1 MNLSFFIAGRYL
13 ISKKS
18 HNLINVI
25 SSISVVGLS
34 IGTFALIVVLS
45 VFNGFEDVIKSLYGA
60 FNPDFE
66 ISAANGKTIDAA
78 TFPLEKVKLLNGVK
92 GASFVVEEDALFKYS
107 DRQYIGKIK
116 GVDENFISLSG
127 IDSMLVDGYFVLKE
141 GEVNFA
147 VVGSGVA
154 WYLDIY
160 PNNTS
165 TLLNV
170 YVPKRG
176 NSSSFNLSNAFN
188 QKAVHPAGV
197 FSVQQEFDEK
207 YVFLPIDFVKDL
219 MDYKTEVT
227 AAEVFLTKD
236 SDSELLQDELTKL
249 LGSDYIIKNRFQ
261 QNMALFKVMESEKM
275 AIFLILVFIL
285 ALASFNMIGSLSI
298 LIVEKNKDIAVLKSM
313 GADKKMIKRIFT
325 LEGIMISFIG
335 GLGGLVLGF
344 IVLYLQQTYGLISLG
359 SGEGDFI
366 IDAYPVKMKWIEFI
380 YVFVTVQIIG
390 FLATLYP
397 VNFLLKNFNKVK
409 LN

>member
-1 MNLSFFIAGRYL
+1 MNISFFISIRYL

-45 VFNGFEDVIKSLYGA
+45 VFNGFEDVIKGLYGA

-66 ISAANGKTIDAA
+66 ISAANGKTIDAS
-78 TFPLEKVKLLNGVK
+78 TFPLKEVEQLNGIK
-92 GASFVVEEDALFKYS
+92 GVAFIVEEDALLKYG
-107 DRQYIGKIK
+107 DKQYIGKIK
-116 GVDENFISLSG
+116 GIDKNYITLSG

-154 WYLDIY
+154 WYLDLY
-160 PNNTS
+160 PGNS
-165 TLLNV
+165 SELLNI

-176 NSSSFNLSNAFN
+176 NSSSFNINNAFN

-197 FSVQQEFDEK
+197 FSVQQEFDES
-207 YVFLPIDFVKDL
+207 YVFLPIGFVKDL
-219 MDYKTEVT
+219 MAYKTEVT
-227 AAEVFLTKD
+227 AIEVFVEND
-236 SDSELLQDELTKL
+236 ADIDLLQDEMAQILGNKL
-249 LGSDYIIKNRFQ
+249 VIKNRLQ
-261 QNMALFKVMESEKM
+261 QNMTLYKVMKSEKM
-275 AIFLILVFIL
+275 AIFFILVFIL

-313 GADKKMIKRIFT
+313 GADKKMIKSIFT
-325 LEGIMISFIG
+325 FEGMMISFIG
-335 GLGGLVLGF
+335 GLGGLGLGF
-344 IVLYLQQTYGLISLG
+344 IVLYLQQKFGIVSLG

-366 IDAYPVKMKWIEFI
+366 IDAYPVKMKFIEFV
-380 YVFVTVQIIG
+380 YVFATVQFVG
-390 FLATLYP
+390 FFATLYP
-397 VNFLLKNFNKVK
+397 VNFLLKNFDKVK
-409 LN
+409 LK

>member
-1 MNLSFFIAGRYL
+1 MNTSFFIAGRYL
-13 ISKKS
+13 ISKKT

-25 SSISVVGLS
+25 SSISVVGLG

-78 TFPLEKVKLLNGVK
+78 IFPTKEVENLNGIR
-92 GASFVVEEDALFKYS
+92 GISFVVEEDALFKYG
-107 DRQYIGKIK
+107 DKQYIGKIK
-116 GVDENFISLSG
+116 GIDKNHIALSG
-127 IDSMLVDGYFVLKE
+127 IDSTLVDGYFVLKE
-141 GEVNFA
+141 GDVNFA

-154 WYLDIY
+154 WYLNLY
-160 PNNTS
+160 PENTS
-165 TLLNV
+165 ELLNV

-176 NSSSFNLSNAFN
+176 NASSFNLSNAF
-188 QKAVHPAGV
+188 KHKVVHPAGV

-207 YVFLPIDFVKDL
+207 YVFLPTDFVKDL
-219 MDYKTEVT
+219 MDYKTEATTV
-227 AAEVFLTKD
+227 EVFVEKSTNTD
-236 SDSELLQDELTKL
+236 LLQEELVKM
-249 LGSDYIIKNRFQ
+249 LGNDFIVKNRFQ
-261 QNMALFKVMESEKM
+261 QNMVLFKVMKSEKI

-298 LIVEKNKDIAVLKSM
+298 LIVEKTKDIAVLKSM
-313 GADKKMIKRIFT
+313 GADKKMIKNIFT
-325 LEGIMISFIG
+325 LEGILISFIG
-335 GLGGLVLGF
+335 GLGGLGLGF
-344 IVLYLQQTYGLISLG
+344 LVLYLQQTYGIVSLG

-366 IDAYPVKMKWIEFI
+366 IDAYPVKMQWIDFV
-380 YVFVTVQIIG
+380 YVFATVQIIG

-397 VNFLLKNFNKVK
+397 VNFLLRNFDRVK

>member
-1 MNLSFFIAGRYL
+1 MNISFFIAVRYL
-13 ISKKS
+13 ISKKT

-66 ISAANGKTIDAA
+66 ISAANGKTIDTA
-78 TFPLEKVKLLNGVK
+78 TFPKEKINQIKGVK
-92 GASFVVEEDALFKYS
+92 GTSLVVEEDALFKYS
-107 DRQYIGKIK
+107 EKQYIGKIK
-116 GVDENFISLSG
+116 GIDKDFITLSG

-154 WYLDIY
+154 WYLDLF
-160 PNNTS
+160 PKNTS

-188 QKAVHPAGV
+188 QKAVHPSGV

-219 MDYKTEVT
+219 MDYKTEVS
-227 AAEVFLTKD
+227 AAEIFVEKEADTD
-236 SDSELLQDELTKL
+236 LLQDKLEQL
-249 LGSDYIIKNRFQ
+249 LGNDFVVKNRFQ
-261 QNMALFKVMESEKM
+261 QNMALYKVMKSEKM

-313 GADKKMIKRIFT
+313 GADKKMIKKIFT
-325 LEGIMISFIG
+325 LEGILISFIG
-335 GLGGLVLGF
+335 ALGGLILGF
-344 IVLYLQQTYGLISLG
+344 IVLYIQQTYGLISLG

-366 IDAYPVKMKWIEFI
+366 IDAYPVKMYWIEFI
-380 YVFVTVQIIG
+380 YVFATVQIIG

-397 VNFLLKNFNKVK
+397 VNFLLKNFDKVK

>member
-1 MNLSFFIAGRYL
+1 M
-13 ISKKS
+13 ISKKT

-25 SSISVVGLS
+25 SSISVVGLG

-78 TFPLEKVKLLNGVK
+78 IFPTKEVENLNGIR
-92 GASFVVEEDALFKYS
+92 GISFVVEEDALFKYG
-107 DRQYIGKIK
+107 DKQYIGKIK
-116 GVDENFISLSG
+116 GIDKNHIALSG
-127 IDSMLVDGYFVLKE
+127 IDSTLVDGYFVLKE
-141 GEVNFA
+141 GDVNFA

-154 WYLDIY
+154 WYLNLY
-160 PNNTS
+160 PENTS
-165 TLLNV
+165 ELLNV

-176 NSSSFNLSNAFN
+176 NASSFNLSNAFK
-188 QKAVHPAGV
+188 QKVVHPAGV

-219 MDYKTEVT
+219 MDYKTEATTV
-227 AAEVFLTKD
+227 EVFVEKSTNTD
-236 SDSELLQDELTKL
+236 LLQEELVKM
-249 LGSDYIIKNRFQ
+249 LGNDFIVKNRFQ
-261 QNMALFKVMESEKM
+261 QNMVLFKVMKSEKI

-313 GADKKMIKRIFT
+313 GADKKMIKNIFT
-325 LEGIMISFIG
+325 LEGILISFIG
-335 GLGGLVLGF
+335 GLGGLGLGF
-344 IVLYLQQTYGLISLG
+344 LVLYLQQTYGIVSLG

-366 IDAYPVKMKWIEFI
+366 IDAYPVKMQWIDFV
-380 YVFVTVQIIG
+380 YVFATVQIIG

-397 VNFLLKNFNKVK
+397 VNFLLRNFDRVK

>member
-1 MNLSFFIAGRYL
+1 M
-13 ISKKS
+13 ISKKT

-25 SSISVVGLS
+25 SSISVVGLG

-78 TFPLEKVKLLNGVK
+78 IFPTKEVENLNGIR
-92 GASFVVEEDALFKYS
+92 GISFVVEEDALFKYG
-107 DRQYIGKIK
+107 DKQYIGKIK
-116 GVDENFISLSG
+116 GIDKNHIALSG
-127 IDSMLVDGYFVLKE
+127 IDSTLVDGYFVLEE
-141 GEVNFA
+141 GDVNFA
-147 VVGSGVA
+147 VVGAGVA
-154 WYLDIY
+154 WYLNLF
-160 PNNTS
+160 PENTS
-165 TLLNV
+165 ELLNV

-176 NSSSFNLSNAFN
+176 NASSFNLSNAF
-188 QKAVHPAGV
+188 KHKVVHPAGV

-219 MDYKTEVT
+219 MDYKTEATTV
-227 AAEVFLTKD
+227 EVFVEKSTNTD
-236 SDSELLQDELTKL
+236 LLQEELVKM
-249 LGSDYIIKNRFQ
+249 LGNDFIVKNRFQ
-261 QNMALFKVMESEKM
+261 QNMVLFKVMKSEKI

-298 LIVEKNKDIAVLKSM
+298 LIVEKTKDIAVLKSM
-313 GADKKMIKRIFT
+313 GADKKMIKNIFT
-325 LEGIMISFIG
+325 LEGILISFIG
-335 GLGGLVLGF
+335 GLGGLGLGF
-344 IVLYLQQTYGLISLG
+344 LVLYLQQTYGIVSLG

-366 IDAYPVKMKWIEFI
+366 IDAYPVKMQWIDFV
-380 YVFVTVQIIG
+380 YVFATVQIIG

-397 VNFLLKNFNKVK
+397 VNFLLRNFDRVK

>member
-1 MNLSFFIAGRYL
+1 MNTSFFIAGRYL
-13 ISKKS
+13 ISKKT

-60 FNPDFE
+60 LNPDFE

-78 TFPLEKVKLLNGVK
+78 TFPKKNINQLKGVK
-92 GASFVVEEDALFKYS
+92 GTSFVVEEDALFKYS
-107 DRQYIGKIK
+107 EKQYIGKIK
-116 GVDENFISLSG
+116 GIDKDFVALSG

-154 WYLDIY
+154 WYLDLF
-160 PNNTS
+160 PENTS

-207 YVFLPIDFVKDL
+207 YVFLPIDFVKEL
-219 MDYKTEVT
+219 MDYKTEVS
-227 AAEVFLTKD
+227 AADVFVEKEADTD
-236 SDSELLQDELTKL
+236 NLQDELEQM
-249 LGSDYIIKNRFQ
+249 LGDDFVVKNRFQ
-261 QNMALFKVMESEKM
+261 QNMALYKVMKSEKM

-325 LEGIMISFIG
+325 LEGILISFIG
-335 GLGGLVLGF
+335 ALGGLALGF
-344 IVLYLQQTYGLISLG
+344 MVLYIQQSYGLIRLG
-359 SGEGDFI
+359 SGDGNFI
-366 IDAYPVKMKWIEFI
+366 IDAYPVKMYWIEFI

-397 VNFLLKNFNKVK
+397 VNFLLKNYNKIK